1 MSKKCLAVAALL
13 LGGLAGSA
21 SAHHSFAMFDQE
33 RTIRLKGTVREFQWI
48 NPHTWVQLMVKNGAQ
63 TVEWS
68 IEGRSPNGL
77 ARRGWTRKT
86 LKPGDEVTLIVKP
99 LKNGKRGG
107 AIVRV
112 IFADGRELNA
122 DTPTAVDT
130 DEEGVRR

>member
-1 MSKKCLAVAALL
+1 MRNKQLAIGAMMLACLA
-13 LGGLAGSA
+13 GGA
-21 SAHHSFAMFDQE
+21 SAHHSFAMFDQT
-33 RTIRLKGTVREFQWI
+33 RTIRLKGTVREFQWV
-48 NPHTWVQLMVKNGAQ
+48 NPHTWVQLMVPTGGK

-86 LKPGDEVTLIVKP
+86 LEPGDNVTLIVKP
-99 LKNGKRGG
+99 LKNGKPGG

-112 IFADGRELNA
+112 VFADGRELNA